1 LIFLEDLV
9 VGQRFTAG
17 PTQVTAE
24 AIKAFAAEYDPQPFH
39 LDEDAAATHPV
50 FAGLAASGWHT
61 AAMAMKM
68 TVQALGHFG
77 WGVVGGG
84 GDLQWVRPVRP
95 GDTLRLSAEVL
106 DIAPS
111 KSKPD
116 RGSVLVRNA
125 VLNQRDEEL
134 QVFTVRLLVPRRPA

>member
-1 LIFLEDLV
+1 MIFLEDLV

-24 AIKAFAAEYDPQPFH
+24 AIKGFAAEYDPQPFH
-39 LDEDAAATHPV
+39 LDEVAAAEHPV

-106 DIAPS
+106 EIAPS

-125 VLNQRDEEL
+125 VLNQRDEEV
-134 QVFTVRLLVPRRPA
+134 QVFTVRLLVPRRAT